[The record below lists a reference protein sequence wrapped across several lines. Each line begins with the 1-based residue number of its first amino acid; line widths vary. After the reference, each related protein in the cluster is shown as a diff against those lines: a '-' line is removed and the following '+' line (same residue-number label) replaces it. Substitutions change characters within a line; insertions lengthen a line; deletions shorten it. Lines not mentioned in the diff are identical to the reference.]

1 MMTRFHF
8 LLAGLFLI
16 RVCAQFGTVYAA
28 DEPPK
33 MGAEAVDF
41 ELTDVQ
47 GKQVKLH
54 PVLEKGPVVL
64 VVLRGY
70 PGYQCPVCNKQV
82 GELLGQAENLK
93 LAGAQV
99 LIVYPGPSK
108 GLSERA
114 KEFFKDK
121 SIPDH
126 FHLLLDPDFKFTNR
140 YGLRWDAPNE
150 TAYPSTFVI
159 GKDKKVMFAK
169 VSRTHGGRSN
179 AKEVLSALKP

>member
-1 MMTRFHF
+1 MMTRFPY
-8 LLAGLFLI
+8 LLAGLFLM
-16 RVCAQFGTVYAA
+16 RVCTELGTVSAA
-28 DEPPK
+28 EEPPK
-33 MGAEAVDF
+33 VGAEAVDF

-47 GKQVKLH
+47 GHLIKLH
-54 PVLEKGPVVL
+54 SVLEKGPVVL

-82 GELLGQAENLK
+82 GELLSQAENLK
-93 LAGAQV
+93 LAGSQV
-99 LIVYPGPSK
+99 LIIYPGPSK

-114 KEFFKDK
+114 KEFIKDK

-126 FHLLLDPDFKFTNR
+126 FHLLLDPDFTFTNR

-159 GKDKKVMFAK
+159 GKNKKVVFAK
-169 VSRTHGGRSN
+169 VSRSHGGRSS